1 MPSIRGLTAMP
12 ASCTNVELACHGW
25 TWFRKMTLT
34 FPAYLP
40 FGAKRGLRTFSIASE
55 ILAEKGQT

>member
-1 MPSIRGLTAMP
+1 MP